1 MVVVLVAVAGS
12 EEAFA
17 QAASAECVPRA
28 SLHWGRVHRIGSLS
42 MIDQSTDR

>member
-17 QAASAECVPRA
+17 EAASAERVPRA
-28 SLHWGRVHRIGSLS
+28 SLHWGPVHHIGSLS
-42 MIDQSTDR
+42 IIDQLGDR